1 MYNIKTRTIDLII
14 EQISINHESYITR
27 VDITTLIFD
36 LWTKNIVGLL
46 NLKEDMFK
54 LLSYDK
60 FTNKCILQ
68 NRISEMCS
76 FKQIPHE

>member
-14 EQISINHESYITR
+14 EQISINHESY
-27 VDITTLIFD
+27 ITTLIFD